1 MFQAN
6 QEAIRSATPLHLLK
20 GKTKIDEKLLRLR
33 KIANHL
39 TIRNQIKK
47 NFNSTE
53 NLELPRN
60 YLEENADEVS
70 DKDESLEHTE
80 KMLKQM
86 RKNCNKFVI

>member
-1 MFQAN
+1 
-6 QEAIRSATPLHLLK
+6 LK
-20 GKTKIDEKLLRLR
+20 GQTKIDEKLLRLR

-60 YLEENADEVS
+60 YLVDNLDEVS
-70 DKDESLEHTE
+70 NQNQNESLEHTE
-80 KMLKQM
+80 QMINKM
-86 RKNCNKFVI
+86 RKNTKKLVI